1 MVEEGCTLEIRDS
14 FIEEVGMPAFN
25 VRPEWREIS
34 LYIGTPNA
42 TIENSTF
49 SGGLAGPFFDE
60 DVLAPP
66 VRNCTFE
73 NVYGIISYGIGIE
86 DCTFRN
92 QNLFGVV
99 FHGGN
104 TGYVARC
111 TFESVFATCVQVGY
125 EYFEPYELHPAEANI
140 IDCTFRESTRAIKVL
155 DLSAS
160 VITDC
165 TVDNMEREGIVV
177 GVDALVHI
185 YDGSVRNTF
194 DAIFAEP
201 SSRVDWTVTDEASV
215 SDGRVRLTGNITVL
229 EDARLDLVD
238 IRNLTL
244 LSINVEPLYIN
255 LHEGALLN
263 LVRGTIEIPEPTAA
277 PEYPVPVTLGPDPN
291 DVRGVLQLDD
301 VHRLE
306 ISDGYHIRGLRAS
319 NCTIPL
325 GTAWVEELHLVDCTL
340 VPDPRTDRVQLTVGG
355 SDGRTDCTMVR
366 CQLEGINR
374 IPGDG
379 AWLVVLHADV
389 VSVDF
394 LYDLG
399 EMMEEGAVL
408 PQGSASGPATFHVSW
423 TGRAR
428 VIWQNQMPIDGTPV
442 KVTSSLG
449 TTYNSFTDSR
459 GLTGYLEMVTEELTA
474 MGEYLNHLPLRFE
487 VNISGLEQG
496 TSVDSVA
503 GPIRLDL
510 MVFDLIPPRLI
521 LDQGTEVS
529 TNSTNFTLSGSVVD
543 DHSGVLF
550 LEVALLPADYIRVPL
565 DPNTGMFEHMVVLG
579 NGYQTISVRA
589 YDAVGNRRGKL
600 VDVFFS
606 LSPPYVFIDE
616 PLEGA
621 WVNKEL
627 IFVAGI
633 TEVGAT
639 VDIQGRVNE
648 AENGTF
654 RIPAYLVEGPNLL
667 VVNVTSLAGNHNST
681 SVLVYLDTGAPS
693 LEVVYPPA
701 SPHHTKD
708 VSHTIRGTAEPGSYV
723 YVNQV
728 PVDVDEFGTFVTN
741 RVNLNEGSTQ
751 FTVRAVDE
759 AGNENVT
766 QVVFLLDSQPPT
778 LVVLVDG
785 EDAMKY
791 TDEGLLRTSARSLTI
806 TVNTDEDAMLY
817 LDGETV
823 ATEGNQAIIVH
834 PLSEGL
840 QSITL
845 RVEDPAGNWLD
856 FPAIR
861 VEVDW
866 SPPTLSLDEGMPNVT
881 EVVLLSLKGET
892 EPNCTVTVNGVRVAV
907 DSEGGFFKNF
917 LLNEGV
923 NTLIIESTDRYGQ
936 TTQVTY
942 SVTMVAPEPEPWPD
956 AESLIPLMLGI
967 TVAVLVVEVVILHL
981 YWRRKGRK
989 QEKG

>member
-1 MVEEGCTLEIRDS
+1 
-14 FIEEVGMPAFN
+14 
-25 VRPEWREIS
+25 
-34 LYIGTPNA
+34 
-42 TIENSTF
+42 TF

-428 VIWQNQMPIDGTPV
+428 VIWQNQMP
-442 KVTSSLG
+442 
-449 TTYNSFTDSR
+449 
-459 GLTGYLEMVTEELTA
+459 
-474 MGEYLNHLPLRFE
+474 
-487 VNISGLEQG
+487 
-496 TSVDSVA
+496 
-503 GPIRLDL
+503 
-510 MVFDLIPPRLI
+510 
-521 LDQGTEVS
+521 
-529 TNSTNFTLSGSVVD
+529 
-543 DHSGVLF
+543 
-550 LEVALLPADYIRVPL
+550 
-565 DPNTGMFEHMVVLG
+565 
-579 NGYQTISVRA
+579 
-589 YDAVGNRRGKL
+589 
-600 VDVFFS
+600 
-606 LSPPYVFIDE
+606 
-616 PLEGA
+616 
-621 WVNKEL
+621 
-627 IFVAGI
+627 
-633 TEVGAT
+633 
-639 VDIQGRVNE
+639 
-648 AENGTF
+648 
-654 RIPAYLVEGPNLL
+654 
-667 VVNVTSLAGNHNST
+667 
-681 SVLVYLDTGAPS
+681 
-693 LEVVYPPA
+693 
-701 SPHHTKD
+701 
-708 VSHTIRGTAEPGSYV
+708 
-723 YVNQV
+723 
-728 PVDVDEFGTFVTN
+728 
-741 RVNLNEGSTQ
+741 
-751 FTVRAVDE
+751 
-759 AGNENVT
+759 
-766 QVVFLLDSQPPT
+766 
-778 LVVLVDG
+778 
-785 EDAMKY
+785 
-791 TDEGLLRTSARSLTI
+791 
-806 TVNTDEDAMLY
+806 
-817 LDGETV
+817 
-823 ATEGNQAIIVH
+823 
-834 PLSEGL
+834 
-840 QSITL
+840 
-845 RVEDPAGNWLD
+845 
-856 FPAIR
+856 
-861 VEVDW
+861 
-866 SPPTLSLDEGMPNVT
+866 
-881 EVVLLSLKGET
+881 
-892 EPNCTVTVNGVRVAV
+892 
-907 DSEGGFFKNF
+907 
-917 LLNEGV
+917 
-923 NTLIIESTDRYGQ
+923 
-936 TTQVTY
+936 
-942 SVTMVAPEPEPWPD
+942 
-956 AESLIPLMLGI
+956 
-967 TVAVLVVEVVILHL
+967 
-981 YWRRKGRK
+981 
-989 QEKG
+989 